1 MTRCWKLGDNVATD
15 ELLPFQ
21 YMTLT
26 TPSELGHHV
35 LENVRPGF
43 VEQLAPGDI
52 LICGTNFGCGS
63 SREHA
68 PLALKGAGVGAIIA
82 KSYARIFFRNCIN
95 IGLPAVVCPSAVN
108 EIQEGESAA
117 LNLAAG
123 GIEVQSGKTFT
134 FDPFPPFLLEYLL
147 NGGLINYL
155 NKRQATYNGLTG
167 EEQVPSRSSF
177 NG

>member
-26 TPSELGHHV
+26 DPSELGLHV

-43 VEQLAPGDI
+43 AEQLASGDI

-68 PLALKGAGVGAIIA
+68 PLALKGAGVGAIVA

-95 IGLPAVVCPSAVN
+95 IGLPAVVCPSAVD

-117 LNLAAG
+117 LDLT
-123 GIEVQSGKTFT
+123 SGKIETSTGKHFF
-134 FDPFPPFLLEYLL
+134 FDPFPPFLMEYLL
-147 NGGLINYL
+147 NGGLIN
-155 NKRQATYNGLTG
+155 TLTRG
-167 EEQVPSRSSF
+167 KSLDP
-177 NG
+177 